1 MNFDDTTRS
10 LRSGQRET
18 NKDTV
23 SSICDA
29 ILTPTPGEKTFP
41 ILKKLAGP
49 GLVVSDRE
57 VLISSENAK
66 FDQKLGVISLNE
78 NVVLKFDNLIFK
90 SDKMELFFKDTSN
103 FTENFSN
110 LIKIIA
116 MGNVYFERDQEIIK
130 SDLVSFFPTENKV
143 TITGNVKVVKG
154 KNIGFK
160 SEVLEINLKKDNILN

>member
-1 MNFDDTTRS
+1 MIKMFLNKSYISKYINFFGFFLTIFIFIISTT
-10 LRSGQRET
+10 
-18 NKDTV
+18 K
-23 SSICDA
+23 
-29 ILTPTPGEKTFP
+29 ILFCEVPDK
-41 ILKKLAGP
+41 
-49 GLVVSDRE
+49 E

-78 NVVLKFDNLIFK
+78 NVVLKFDNLVFK

-160 SEVLEINLKKDNILN
+160 SEVLEINLKKDNTLN

>member
-1 MNFDDTTRS
+1 MVKMFLNKSHLLKYINIFSFFFITFIIITSTT
-10 LRSGQRET
+10 
-18 NKDTV
+18 N
-23 SSICDA
+23 
-29 ILTPTPGEKTFP
+29 ILFCE
-41 ILKKLAGP
+41 
-49 GLVVSDRE
+49 VSDKE

-66 FDQKLGVISLNE
+66 FDQKLGIISLKE

-116 MGNVYFERDQEIIK
+116 MGNVYFERDQEVIK
-130 SDLVSFFPTENKV
+130 SDLVSFFPKENKV
-143 TITGNVKVVKG
+143 KITGNVEVVKG

-160 SEVLEINLKKDNILN
+160 SEILEINLKKDTVLN

>member
-1 MNFDDTTRS
+1 MIKVFLNKSYLFKYNNIYCFFLITFTFITSTTTD
-10 LRSGQRET
+10 LYCE
-18 NKDTV
+18 
-23 SSICDA
+23 
-29 ILTPTPGEKTFP
+29 
-41 ILKKLAGP
+41 
-49 GLVVSDRE
+49 VSDRE

-66 FDQKLGVISLNE
+66 FDQKIGVISLNE
-78 NVVLKFDNLIFK
+78 NVVLKFDNLSLNQTKWNCFLKIHQ
-90 SDKMELFFKDTSN
+90 

-143 TITGNVKVVKG
+143 TITGNVKVIKG